1 MGGAPVRSLCLDV
14 DEGNALAESEN
25 THRTARPPSN
35 KAQAGAARKPRWGLT
50 PIAAEDLLLSVV
62 IPVFN
67 ERATVEEVIDRV
79 MRVDV
84 NKELVLVDDGSTDGT
99 RDVLAD
105 LEERDGVRV
114 FLHDQNRGKGA
125 ALKTGFAEAKGN
137 VVIIQDADL
146 EYDPNDY
153 AALLRPILEGRADVV
168 YGSRFLVRDYTRVHL
183 FSHYLG
189 NRMLTFISNV
199 LTGLNL
205 TDMETCYKVFRK
217 EIIDGINI
225 KSRRF
230 DVEPELT
237 AKVAKTRCRIYE
249 VPVSYAGRDFSEG
262 KKISWC
268 DGIAALWAI
277 VKFRFVN

>member
-1 MGGAPVRSLCLDV
+1 M
-14 DEGNALAESEN
+14 
-25 THRTARPPSN
+25 
-35 KAQAGAARKPRWGLT
+35 
-50 PIAAEDLLLSVV
+50 LLSVV